1 MHCIALSLTKR
12 RRRRRHRAPFWFSFL
27 FRRLLPQ
34 IAFRMGNA
42 NGREDGSI
50 PGPADPSVAD
60 PAARGTHAPDS
71 RPPVR
76 AFSSDSMANSPP
88 QSPRRSRSPILFGP
102 QVFSTTSYLS
112 LASSSIFLHFISSS
126 RLFVAAEF
134 NFTC

>member
-1 MHCIALSLTKR
+1 
-12 RRRRRHRAPFWFSFL
+12 
-27 FRRLLPQ
+27 
-34 IAFRMGNA
+34 MGNA

-50 PGPADPSVAD
+50 PPAAADPSA
-60 PAARGTHAPDS
+60 AARGTHAPPVS
-71 RPPVR
+71 LPPVR

-88 QSPRRSRSPILFGP
+88 HSPRRSRSPILFGP